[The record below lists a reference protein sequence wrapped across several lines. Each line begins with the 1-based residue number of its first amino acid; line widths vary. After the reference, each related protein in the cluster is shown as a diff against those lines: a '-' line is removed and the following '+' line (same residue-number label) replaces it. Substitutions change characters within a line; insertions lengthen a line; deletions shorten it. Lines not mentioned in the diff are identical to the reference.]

1 MPLAKKALQ
10 GNINASDQKKALDM
24 AKALAN
30 ETPGISLGQR
40 AVPASVYAGF
50 LSNPD
55 LLRQI
60 GQ

>member
-1 MPLAKKALQ
+1 MSFN
-10 GNINASDQKKALDM
+10 GNGVFLIN
-24 AKALAN
+24 
-30 ETPGISLGQR
+30 TLGQR